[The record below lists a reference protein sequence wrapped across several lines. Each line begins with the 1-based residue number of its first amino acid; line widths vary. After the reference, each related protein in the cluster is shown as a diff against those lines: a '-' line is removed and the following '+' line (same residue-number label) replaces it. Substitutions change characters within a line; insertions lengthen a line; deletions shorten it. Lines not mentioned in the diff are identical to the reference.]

1 MLCDALI
8 RAIDARGLA
17 PSATNGWFLVAE
29 TISTMY
35 LYIAASICVF
45 LTAEMQR
52 VISSALHTGSTVSIG
67 SPFFLL

>member
-1 MLCDALI
+1 MLSDALI
-8 RAIDARGLA
+8 SAIDARGLA
-17 PSATNGWFLVAE
+17 PRATNGWIHVAE

-35 LYIAASICVF
+35 LYIAASICVS

-52 VISSALHTGSTVSIG
+52 EISSALHTGSTVSIG